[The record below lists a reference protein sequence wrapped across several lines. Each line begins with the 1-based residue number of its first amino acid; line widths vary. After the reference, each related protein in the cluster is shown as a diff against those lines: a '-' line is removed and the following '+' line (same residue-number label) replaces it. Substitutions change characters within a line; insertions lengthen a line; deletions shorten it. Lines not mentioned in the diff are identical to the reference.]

1 MKRILLQALP
11 VVVAVGL
18 GVLSVL
24 FLMNRG
30 APPVFN
36 PFPFN
41 LVLTDECAKTF
52 LADYHFLNAECLKLT
67 VTKALGY
74 AIVLLSA
81 VLKLPM
87 ILTVLKAESTMGLNT
102 PSVALEC
109 VSQSLA
115 VAAALKKHTPFGLWG
130 ESIIIFAQNV
140 VLMGLASRFA
150 PAEAAGGDGGRKD
163 LLLTMGVLLFTLVV
177 IVAVPASLADV
188 LQASATLVSMSSRV
202 PQMYDNYTQ
211 KHTGVLSLF
220 TQVLQVVGSSVRM
233 GTVFA
238 GTKDFGTRLGSV
250 VATTLNVCVLSQ
262 VLLYWNESQKRLAQG
277 GRAKQD

>member
-1 MKRILLQALP
+1 MKRILVQVLP
-11 VVVAVGL
+11 VVAAAGL

-30 APPVFN
+30 APPVYN

-52 LADYHFLNAECLKLT
+52 LADYNFLDTACLKLT
-67 VTKALGY
+67 LTKAVGY

-87 ILTVLKAESTMGLNT
+87 IINVLKARSTIGLNT

-115 VAAALKKHTPFGLWG
+115 VSAALKKQTPFGLWG
-130 ESIIIFAQNV
+130 ESVIIFVQNV
-140 VLMGLASRFA
+140 VLIALASKFA
-150 PAEAAGGDGGRKD
+150 STEATGRKD
-163 LLLTMGVLLFTLVV
+163 LMLAVGVMMFTLVV
-177 IVAVPASLADV
+177 LFAVPTNLADV
-188 LQASATLVSMSSRV
+188 LQASATLISMSSRV
-202 PQMYDNYTQ
+202 PQMHENYTQ

-220 TQVLQVVGSSVRM
+220 TQVLQFVGSAVRM

-238 GTKDFGTRLGSV
+238 GTKDFGTRLGST
-250 VATTLNVCVLSQ
+250 VATALSFCVLFQ
-262 VLLYWNESQKRLAQG
+262 VLLYWNESQKRLVQ
-277 GRAKQD
+277 KQD